1 MYIIIGVLALCLIGS
16 FTWIFI
22 INKKLRE
29 LRKDFRLHQYNANR
43 ILSDNISETKPLI
56 DRYKK
61 ELKKKN
67 WKSYNEWYNKD
78 NFKTCSFCNNNSFTI
93 DTDYEIKVEPIN
105 YFKGEEVKEYP
116 KAATKRCNV
125 CGTVADEWKCE
136 E

>member
-16 FTWIFI
+16 FTWLFI
-22 INKKLRE
+22 IDKKLRE
-29 LRKDFRLHQYNANR
+29 FRRDFRAYQYDTNR
-43 ILSDNISETKPLI
+43 MLSNNISETKPLI

-78 NFKTCSFCNNNSFTI
+78 VLKTCCYCKNSNFTV
-93 DTDYEIKVEPIN
+93 DTDYEIKTESVN
-105 YFKGEEVKEYP
+105 SFHVKEVKEYP
-116 KAATKRCNV
+116 KSATKRCNV

>member
-1 MYIIIGVLALCLIGS
+1 MYIIIGVLALCLIGI
-16 FTWIFI
+16 FTWLFI

-29 LRKDFRLHQYNANR
+29 FRRDFRAYKLYTTRN
-43 ILSDNISETKPLI
+43 ISDNVYETKPLI

-78 NFKTCSFCNNNSFTI
+78 NFKTCSFCNNNNFTI
-93 DTDYEIKVEPIN
+93 DTDYEVKMVLIN
-105 YFKGEEVKEYP
+105 SFHVEEVKEYP
-116 KAATKRCNV
+116 KSATKRCNV

>member
-1 MYIIIGVLALCLIGS
+1 MYIIIGVLVLCLIGS
-16 FTWIFI
+16 FTWLFI

-29 LRKDFRLHQYNANR
+29 FRRDFRAYQYDTNR
-43 ILSDNISETKPLI
+43 ILSNNISETKPLI

-78 NFKTCSFCNNNSFTI
+78 NFKTCHYCRNDNFSV
-93 DTDYEIKVEPIN
+93 DTDYEVKTESVN
-105 YFKGEEVKEYP
+105 SFHVKEVKEYS
-116 KAATKRCNV
+116 KAAKKKSKV

>member
-1 MYIIIGVLALCLIGS
+1 MYIITGVLALCLIGS
-16 FTWIFI
+16 FTWLFI

-29 LRKDFRLHQYNANR
+29 LRRGFRLYRHSVNR
-43 ILSDNISETKPLI
+43 DISDNISETKPLI

-78 NFKTCSFCNNNSFTI
+78 NFKTCHYCRNNNFSV
-93 DTDYEIKVEPIN
+93 DTDYEVKMVPIN
-105 YFKGEEVKEYP
+105 SFHVKEVKEYP
-116 KAATKRCNV
+116 KSATKKCNI
-125 CGTVADEWKCE
+125 CRTVADEWKAE

>member
-1 MYIIIGVLALCLIGS
+1 MYIITGVLALCLVGS
-16 FTWIFI
+16 FTWLFI
-22 INKKLRE
+22 INKKLRA
-29 LRKDFRLHQYNANR
+29 LRKGFRLYRHSVNR
-43 ILSDNISETKPLI
+43 DLSDNISETKPLI

-78 NFKTCSFCNNNSFTI
+78 NFKTCSFCNNNNFTI
-93 DTDYEIKVEPIN
+93 DTDYEVKMVPIN
-105 YFKGEEVKEYP
+105 SFHVKEVKEYP
-116 KAATKRCNV
+116 KAATKRCDV